1 MRREMAVAA
10 SAAQETRCREAGGM
24 LHSALVVLRP
34 GIGAAVTLSGLA
46 GMVLAARGMPP
57 PGTVLA
63 GLACILMAACG
74 SAVANGIAEAGSDAR
89 MERLA
94 GRVAAL
100 RRLGRRGAMALSL
113 ALIAAS
119 LVLSV
124 RFLPPLASVLL
135 LAAVVSYALLY
146 TFWLKRS
153 SPFGT
158 VPGGIPGALP
168 VLIGYATAAPGLG
181 ADGLLLFATVLL
193 WQPPH
198 FWALALDRQEDYR
211 AAGVPVLPVAMGEP
225 YTKALIFLYAAALP
239 PLSLALWGLGYC
251 SAYYAA
257 AALLLA
263 AGFLFSCWRNIV
275 ARRRFGRAFGASVV
289 YISLLLLAVILDVLF
304 AGGVR

>member
-10 SAAQETRCREAGGM
+10 SAARETGCHAAGK
-24 LHSALVVLRP
+24 LHAALVVLRP

-57 PGTVLA
+57 PGIVLP

-74 SAVANGIAEAGSDAR
+74 SAAVNGVAEAGSDAR

-94 GRVAAL
+94 GRGAAL
-100 RRLGRRGAMALSL
+100 RRLGRREAIVLSL
-113 ALIAAS
+113 SLIAAS
-119 LVLSV
+119 LLLSV
-124 RFLPPLASVLL
+124 RFLPRLASVLL

-168 VLIGYATAAPGLG
+168 VLIGYAAAAPGLG
-181 ADGLLLFATVLL
+181 ADGLLLFATVLM

-225 YTKALIFLYAAALP
+225 YTKALIFLYAGALP
-239 PLSLALWGLGYC
+239 PLSLALWVLGYC
-251 SAYYAA
+251 SGYFAA

-304 AGGVR
+304 AGRMH